1 MTAGDPS
8 GRHPAPGRGRAA
20 GDFDVYY
27 EIQAK
32 TEGDEVAQSGRSV
45 AWATFCTRSMP
56 GTGRLKA
63 TTHACRAGEDR

>member
-1 MTAGDPS
+1 M
-8 GRHPAPGRGRAA
+8 
-20 GDFDVYY
+20 YY

-45 AWATFCTRSMP
+45 AWATFCTGSMP